1 MNILETLKESIV
13 VERQVGQRGSDQF
26 LLRKWHLSSE
36 NVKFYYRKKDKQAG
50 LPERAGFEKQITAE
64 NGYILLGALAS
75 NYKVRFSG
83 LPANPKVLSE
93 KPTILML
100 FSSKGIEKFFFIEE
114 KNDLRELLRP
124 WYTGDLVIRNL
135 DELEAMGKEI
145 WEQVLEPLLE
155 ERESVAVAEAN
166 KEGRSR
172 SANSSSAEKLPS
184 YDESLTTRITEGGVK
199 KTFSTSYER
208 DPRLRREALK
218 IHGYSCLACGFN
230 FEDHYGQV
238 GKDFIEVH
246 HMIPLAEGERESD
259 PNNLIPLCSNCHRM
273 IHRLYHKIEDR
284 DKALSVLR
292 ETIKQQA
299 TEIEKM

>member
-13 VERQVGQRGSDQF
+13 VERKIKQRGTDQF
-26 LLRKWHLSSE
+26 FLRKWHLPSE
-36 NVKFYYRKKDKQAG
+36 NIKFYYRKKDKQDG
-50 LPERAGFEKQITAE
+50 IPERAGFEKQLTAE
-64 NGYILLGALAS
+64 SGYILLGALS
-75 NYKVRFSG
+75 SDYEVRFKG
-83 LPANPKVLSE
+83 LPADPSKHVEHPNVL
-93 KPTILML
+93 KL
-100 FSSKGIEKFFFIEE
+100 FTTNSIEKIFFINE

-124 WYTGDLVIRNL
+124 WYTGNLVIRNL

-155 ERESVAVAEAN
+155 KRESVAVAETN
-166 KEGRSR
+166 KEGQPE
-172 SANSSSAEKLPS
+172 SAIPSSAEKLPS

-199 KTFSTSYER
+199 KTFSTTYER
-208 DPRLRREALK
+208 DQRLRREALK
-218 IHGYSCLACGFN
+218 INGYSCLACGFN

-273 IHRLYHKIEDR
+273 IHRLYNKIEDR
-284 DKALSVLR
+284 DKALDVLK
-292 ETIKQQA
+292 EVIQQS
-299 TEIEKM
+299 K